1 MSNRT
6 GSPFRHLPSLAALRV
21 FEAAGRHLS
30 FTNAAAELCVTTSAV
45 SRQIRALE
53 DEIGRPLFV
62 RQPRGLA
69 LTKEG
74 AVYFGRVAEALR
86 RLDDASATLRGT
98 GPRLRLRLSVLAS
111 FAGNWLVPRLPAFE
125 RAHPDIDVAMEATTR
140 YADFARDPVDLAI
153 RFGTGPWE
161 GLASEPLFPLEFYP
175 VCRPDRVRGRPPLR
189 GGGPP
194 IRKPADLARHTWL
207 EEVHIPTAW
216 PLWLAAAGVAGL
228 EPARRLTYDH
238 AQLMLDAAMAGQGIA
253 LTSDVIAERPLR
265 ERRLVRPFAITATA
279 PWTYHLVMRPD
290 DRRDPAVSAF
300 REWIVA
306 EVATWRRALG
316 SATPRAVKR
325 ARASAE
331 AQPPARARRR

>member
-1 MSNRT
+1 LRDRR
-6 GSPFRHLPSLAALRV
+6 FDICLPPGTSVLQAS
-21 FEAAGRHLS
+21 GRHLS

-53 DEIGRPLFV
+53 DELGRRLFE

-69 LTKEG
+69 LTKDG
-74 AVYFGRVAEALR
+74 AAFLVQVGDALR
-86 RLDDASATLRGT
+86 RLDDASATLRGE
-98 GPRLRLRLSVLAS
+98 GARRKLRLSVLAS

-175 VCRPDRVRGRPPLR
+175 VCRPESVRGRPPLR
-189 GGGPP
+189 VPT
-194 IRKPADLARHTWL
+194 DLARHTWL

-216 PLWLAAAGVAGL
+216 PLWLAAAGVDGL

-238 AQLMLDAAMAGQGIA
+238 AQLMLDAAMAGQGVA
-253 LTSDVIAERPLR
+253 LTSDVIAERALR

-290 DRRDPAVSAF
+290 DRAGPAIAAF
-300 REWIVA
+300 RAWIVA
-306 EVATWRRALG
+306 EVAEWRG
-316 SATPRAVKR
+316 SGAPAATRPPRNTR
-325 ARASAE
+325 G
-331 AQPPARARRR
+331 RRR

>member
-1 MSNRT
+1 MA
-6 GSPFRHLPSLAALRV
+6 PFTHLPSLAALRV

-30 FTNAAAELCVTTSAV
+30 FTNAAVELCVTTSAV

-53 DEIGRPLFV
+53 DELGRPLFT

-69 LTKEG
+69 LTPDG
-74 AVYFGRVAEALR
+74 AVYLTRVADALR
-86 RLDDASATLRGT
+86 RLDDASAALKTITPASAGGR
-98 GPRLRLRLSVLAS
+98 RRLRLSVLAS

-125 RAHPDIDVAMEATTR
+125 RAHPDVDVAMEATTR

-161 GLASEPLFPLEFYP
+161 GLVSEPLFPLEFYP
-175 VCRPDRVRGRPPLR
+175 VCQPPRARNGPPLR
-189 GGGPP
+189 TPS
-194 IRKPADLARHTWL
+194 DLAHHTWL

-228 EPARRLTYDH
+228 EPVRRLTYDH

-253 LTSDVIAERPLR
+253 LTSDVIAERALR
-265 ERRLVRPFAITATA
+265 ERRLVRPFAVTATA

-290 DRRDPAVSAF
+290 GREDPAVRAF

-306 EVATWRRALG
+306 EVAAWRAKG
-316 SATPRAVKR
+316 GAG
-325 ARASAE
+325 ARSFMTV
-331 AQPPARARRR
+331 R